1 MNTPSRALHHIDI
14 ENLCDS
20 AIVTALQVEDALTD
34 YQRVVGIGDND
45 LVIIAANTTNAP
57 RAYFTAHKM
66 LSARFLSPTEGKD
79 AADLAL
85 IEAVTGTPNITSF
98 DTVIIASGDH
108 IFAPVLA
115 DIAAQGVNTVAVGR
129 IGAISPQ
136 VRMAAHA
143 TIQLP
148 HLTSTHRASVI
159 DITTGKEIA

>member
-1 MNTPSRALHHIDI
+1 MNTPSRALHVLDS
-14 ENLCDS
+14 ENLCGS

-34 YQRVVGIGDND
+34 YQRVVGISDND

-57 RAYFTAHKM
+57 TAYLTAHKM
-66 LSARFLSPTEGKD
+66 LSARFLPPTWGKD
-79 AADLAL
+79 AADLTL
-85 IEAVTGTPNITSF
+85 IEAITSTPNITSF

-115 DIAAQGVNTVAVGR
+115 NLAAQGVSTVAVGR

-136 VRMAAHA
+136 VRMAAHS
-143 TIQLP
+143 TIKLP

>member
-1 MNTPSRALHHIDI
+1 MNTPSRALHFLDI
-14 ENLCDS
+14 ENLCGS

-34 YQRVVGIGDND
+34 YQRVVGISDND

-57 RAYFTAHKM
+57 TAYLTAHKM
-66 LSARFLSPTEGKD
+66 LSARFLPPTWGKD
-79 AADLAL
+79 AADLTL
-85 IEAVTGTPNITSF
+85 IEAITSTPNITSF

-115 DIAAQGVNTVAVGR
+115 NLAAQGVSTVAVGR

-136 VRMAAHA
+136 VRMAAHS
-143 TIQLP
+143 TIKLP